1 MRAPPLMMPTSGRGS
16 MPTSPTSSTSAMS
29 DNGANTNYYGSLKL
43 GSPPK
48 LRASNHHQR
57 NSSSSS
63 DAVRAAVA
71 RFEQLDHREL
81 HRRDEAAVRRAEM
94 AREMAELDARRLRD
108 DKDGVEREARRI
120 RDEAKKMKK
129 EVDESRE
136 RERRVAKRLEM
147 VMEELHRAKETHGHA
162 QGLYEKE
169 IRKARKEAFKASSA
183 LVKMQEELKAT
194 RNSLRITQSGLE
206 SEKIKCGKRE
216 QEAFQA
222 EYKMVGVQEELAK
235 AKQQIKTVEE
245 ERDALK
251 TSLREEEVAR
261 IAAEGLIALPASNPG
276 EEDEF
281 DSPKKSPSKLMACDG
296 SDKENFGPSS
306 PSSRSTE
313 LKAVHEELAAE
324 RRRRER
330 AEDTVDFM
338 KMECQFQCCSCRMA
352 ELNGDSYIHD
362 DTFEKEMAKIRNSQP
377 VSMTPPISD
386 GGDAE
391 VDSMVKRSVPTA
403 MSRPATPPDSATL
416 TDEQRELLFSP
427 TTGTFRSVPSPNKSA
442 ETEDKPQIED
452 IEMADAPAAAPASL
466 PTPVEPAPMEVEAA
480 IEQRQTST
488 RAPSPPRTP
497 APERGRSNTSHGHHY
512 HSSRNTAFAQPSR
525 AATATPAANNNNNNS
540 FFHRTITTTTTV
552 PMHFD
557 SPKPVPN
564 NYAAQQHFH
573 TVSRSTFAS
582 SSSARPSVFDAF
594 ATPTA
599 AEKNALT
606 RTPSFKDRPFD
617 REAALEQ
624 IQERRKRARS
634 VAEGRATPRRQMVEG
649 TGVRRDVSAP
659 M

>member
-1 MRAPPLMMPTSGRGS
+1 
-16 MPTSPTSSTSAMS
+16 MS
-29 DNGANTNYYGSLKL
+29 DNGASTNYYGSLKL

-442 ETEDKPQIED
+442 ETEEKPQIED

-480 IEQRQTST
+480 IEQRQT
-488 RAPSPPRTP
+488 
-497 APERGRSNTSHGHHY
+497 
-512 HSSRNTAFAQPSR
+512 
-525 AATATPAANNNNNNS
+525 

-564 NYAAQQHFH
+564 NNAAQQHFH